1 MMVIDHGELHGI
13 ALRVFEAAGSDRAE
27 AQLIADH
34 LIEANLRGHDS
45 HGVGLIPNYLQHLAG
60 GTVVPNRKGR
70 VVSESGSL
78 IVYDGERAWGQ
89 IAARE
94 ATMIGIAK
102 ARETGVAVV
111 ALPNPHHIGRVG
123 KYGEMGAE
131 AGMVS
136 FHFVN
141 VTDARPAVAPW
152 RGTDA
157 RFSTNPVCI
166 AMPGPEPDRP
176 IILDMAT
183 SVIAMGKVRVARNK
197 GEQLKPG
204 TIIDGGGKPT
214 TDPAAMYRQPR
225 GALMTFGEHKGY
237 ALAFVCEMLAG
248 ALCGSGT
255 MRPERQGG
263 TTATNGMLTI
273 VIDPS
278 RLGDRAPPQGEVGA
292 MTPKITASPRQP
304 PDEPVLIPGDPE
316 RQMRA
321 E

>member
-1 MMVIDHGELHGI
+1 V
-13 ALRVFEAAGSDRAE
+13 ALR
-27 AQLIADH
+27 
-34 LIEANLRGHDS
+34 
-45 HGVGLIPNYLQHLAG
+45 
-60 GTVVPNRKGR
+60 
-70 VVSESGSL
+70 
-78 IVYDGERAWGQ
+78 
-89 IAARE
+89 
-94 ATMIGIAK
+94 
-102 ARETGVAVV
+102 
-111 ALPNPHHIGRVG
+111 NPHHIGRVG
-123 KYGEMGAE
+123 TYGEMCAA
-131 AGMVS
+131 AGLVS

-166 AMPGPEPDRP
+166 AIPGPDPERP

-183 SVIAMGKVRVARNK
+183 SVVAMGKVRVARNK

-204 TIIDGGGKPT
+204 ILLDGEGKPT
-214 TDPAAMYRQPR
+214 IDPGAMYRQPR

-255 MRPERQGG
+255 MRPERQGRG
-263 TTATNGMLTI
+263 TATNGMLTI

-278 RLGDRAPPQGEVGA
+278 RLVDREWLAQEIAG
-292 MTPKITASPRQP
+292 MTEYITASPPAR

-316 RQMRA
+316 RRTRA
-321 E
+321 ERIAKGVPVDDETWRELTVAARGINVLVEPPQSRPE